1 MKNNKT
7 FIKKWKLNGLPYLP
21 AELQDEYLCKKMEEE
36 AEVWL
41 TDDSDTARQLL
52 MEGACC
58 IYLLTA
64 ENRNDFG
71 TGIEW
76 CAEVPEDVEEGR
88 NDSDCGTREMLPE
101 VSGAVEDWRGQ
112 LLTAE
117 IAGLPDWLPEDFLW
131 RVWLRSRNLPWHIC
145 ETDRLVLR
153 EMTETDLDFL
163 YEMQE
168 DEEAARFLDALDSD
182 RDAQR
187 QKLAAYRQQMFG
199 FYGFGIWI
207 VLEKESGKPVGRVG
221 LQMRE
226 GFEEPELG
234 FAVLKKYRGRGYAE
248 EACRAVLDYAKKEL
262 ELKEIRVVVD
272 RENRKSRNLCEK
284 LGFIVDNV
292 RKMDSREWIF
302 YSRSLVGKDNLNSE
316 PVFEIGD
323 EGEWDSRSGKGAAL
337 HEDQSE

>member
-1 MKNNKT
+1 M
-7 FIKKWKLNGLPYLP
+7 PYLP
-21 AELQDEYLCKKMEEE
+21 AELICDTLCE
-36 AEVWL
+36 ALENETGRDMPEVWL

-52 MEGACC
+52 TEGACC
-58 IYLLTA
+58 VYLLTA

-71 TGIEW
+71 SGIEW

-88 NDSDCGTREMLPE
+88 DCGTREMLPE
-101 VSGAVEDWRGQ
+101 VSGVAEDWRGQ
-112 LLTAE
+112 LLAAE
-117 IAGLPDWLPEDFLW
+117 HTGLPDWLPEAFLW

-168 DEEAARFLDALDSD
+168 DEEAARFLDDLDSD

-187 QKLAAYRQQMFG
+187 QKLTAYRKQMYG
-199 FYGFGIWI
+199 FYGLGIWI
-207 VLEKESGKPVGRVG
+207 VIEKESGQLVGRAG
-221 LQMRE
+221 LQMRD

-262 ELKEIRVVVD
+262 ELKKMRVVVD
-272 RENRKSRNLCEK
+272 RENRKSQKLCEK
-284 LGFIVDNV
+284 LGFIVDNM
-292 RKMDSREWIF
+292 RKLDGREWIF
-302 YSRSLVGKDNLNSE
+302 YSRSLVE
-316 PVFEIGD
+316 
-323 EGEWDSRSGKGAAL
+323 
-337 HEDQSE
+337 

>member
-1 MKNNKT
+1 M
-7 FIKKWKLNGLPYLP
+7 PYLP
-21 AELQDEYLCKKMEEE
+21 AELKCGTLCE
-36 AEVWL
+36 ALENETGRDMPEVWL

-52 MEGACC
+52 TEGACC
-58 IYLLTA
+58 VYLLTA

-76 CAEVPEDVEEGR
+76 CAEVPEDGEEGR
-88 NDSDCGTREMLPE
+88 TCGTQEMSPE
-101 VSGAVEDWRGQ
+101 ASATADDWRGQ
-112 LLTAE
+112 LLAAE

-187 QKLAAYRQQMFG
+187 QKLAAYRQQMYG

-207 VLEKESGKPVGRVG
+207 VLEKESGKPVGRAG

-262 ELKEIRVVVD
+262 ELKKMRVVVD

-284 LGFIVDNV
+284 LGFIVDNM
-292 RKMDSREWIF
+292 RKMDDREWIF
-302 YSRSLVGKDNLNSE
+302 YSRSLVE
-316 PVFEIGD
+316 
-323 EGEWDSRSGKGAAL
+323 
-337 HEDQSE
+337 

>member
-1 MKNNKT
+1 M
-7 FIKKWKLNGLPYLP
+7 PYLP
-21 AELQDEYLCKKMEEE
+21 AELKCGTLCE
-36 AEVWL
+36 ALENETGRDMPEVWL

-58 IYLLTA
+58 VYLLTA

-88 NDSDCGTREMLPE
+88 DCGTQEMSLE
-101 VSGAVEDWRGQ
+101 ASTIEDDWHGQ

-131 RVWLRSRNLPWHIC
+131 RVWLRSRSLPWHIC

-182 RDAQR
+182 RETQR
-187 QKLAAYRQQMFG
+187 QKLAAYRQQMYG

-207 VLEKESGKPVGRVG
+207 VLEKECGKPVGRAG

-262 ELKEIRVVVD
+262 ELKEIRVVAD
-272 RENRKSRNLCEK
+272 RENRKSRSLCEK

-302 YSRSLVGKDNLNSE
+302 YSRSLVE
-316 PVFEIGD
+316 
-323 EGEWDSRSGKGAAL
+323 
-337 HEDQSE
+337 